1 MQRLSSFRHDKT
13 NYSKKTFFTNAPVR
27 QFATAMNTNS
37 TFAGSYAESPFW
49 YQQFELRQYIT
60 LRFGQSFGDFVAADL
75 SSVYVTRK
83 AIILQ
88 DDNPQNPIDSFDD
101 YFVVVFYLTSMKDAI
116 VNCQYPKLSGKPMK
130 L

>member
-1 MQRLSSFRHDKT
+1 MI
-13 NYSKKTFFTNAPVR
+13 
-27 QFATAMNTNS
+27 TNS

-49 YQQFELRQYIT
+49 YQQFELRQNRT
-60 LRFGQSFGDFVAADL
+60 LRVGQSFGDFVAADL

-101 YFVVVFYLTSMKDAI
+101 YFVVVFYLTSMKDPI
-116 VNCQYPKLSGKPMK
+116 VNCHYPKLSGKPLK